1 MPKISIIVPVYNVE
15 KYLRKCVDSILNQTF
30 KDFELILVDDG
41 SIDTSG
47 KICDEYNLKDNRIK
61 VIHKENG
68 GLSSARNAGL
78 DIAQG
83 EYIGFVDSDDWIE
96 LDMYEELYK
105 ICKEN
110 DTDVGIVGINYGGAS
125 EKKKSKKIEIYSNKL
140 ILDDLVYNKG
150 KEITWPAWN
159 KLWLKKVIGESRFK
173 EGRIYEDGLF
183 LYSLSS
189 KIKKVAKIDYEAY
202 NYRMDNESI
211 TRSKI
216 SKKQVDFLYNT
227 LDIYK
232 FLPSPYKEEMFI
244 RDLIR
249 YTEYILL
256 EMIKQKNINK
266 DIIKEIKKF
275 YNDNFKMVKKEN
287 KLSGFLK
294 WKLFVLSKYP
304 KIYILLKK
312 LTKRY

>member
-1 MPKISIIVPVYNVE
+1 MPKISIIVPVYNAE

-96 LDMYEELYK
+96 LDVYEELYK

>member
-150 KEITWPAWN
+150 KEITWPACN

>member
-61 VIHKENG
+61 AIHKENG

-83 EYIGFVDSDDWIE
+83 EYIGFVDSDDWVE

>member
-275 YNDNFKMVKKEN
+275 YNDNFKMVKK
-287 KLSGFLK
+287 
-294 WKLFVLSKYP
+294 
-304 KIYILLKK
+304 KIN
-312 LTKRY
+312 

>member
-41 SIDTSG
+41 STDSSG

-110 DTDVGIVGINYGGAS
+110 DADVGIVGINYGGAS

-232 FLPSPYKEEMFI
+232 FLPLPYKEEMFI

>member
-1 MPKISIIVPVYNVE
+1 
-15 KYLRKCVDSILNQTF
+15 
-30 KDFELILVDDG
+30 
-41 SIDTSG
+41 
-47 KICDEYNLKDNRIK
+47 
-61 VIHKENG
+61 
-68 GLSSARNAGL
+68 
-78 DIAQG
+78 
-83 EYIGFVDSDDWIE
+83 
-96 LDMYEELYK
+96 
-105 ICKEN
+105 
-110 DTDVGIVGINYGGAS
+110 
-125 EKKKSKKIEIYSNKL
+125 
-140 ILDDLVYNKG
+140 
-150 KEITWPAWN
+150 
-159 KLWLKKVIGESRFK
+159 
-173 EGRIYEDGLF
+173 
-183 LYSLSS
+183 
-189 KIKKVAKIDYEAY
+189 
-202 NYRMDNESI
+202 MDNESI

>member
-15 KYLRKCVDSILNQTF
+15 KYLRKCIDSILNQTF
-30 KDFELILVDDG
+30 KDFELILIDDG
-41 SIDTSG
+41 STDESG

>member
-183 LYSLSS
+183 LYSLSF

>member
-96 LDMYEELYK
+96 LDMYEKLYK

-287 KLSGFLK
+287 KLSRFLK